1 MVMMVAAGEFSV
13 CVWHVE
19 YILLGKLY
27 GIGFELCSQCTGYVT
42 YSYSIQTKS
51 FVHAIRS
58 VCVHFMQ
65 SLKIVPHV
73 CIKEKKG
80 KEKLEMH
87 TAYYLSRIQQ
97 HH

>member
-42 YSYSIQTKS
+42 YSYSMQTKS

-65 SLKIVPHV
+65 LLKIVSHV